1 MSKSLDLDLIMNN
14 LVKAL
19 GSKIFFILITSLHGV
34 VMKSYINDD
43 EFNKES
49 ISLNI
54 SQLYES
60 AVEVTEEI
68 GIKDPDFNMIHSDN
82 FYVLSIKIL
91 DKIIILLTEDQI
103 DINQVFDIINQST
116 KSSE

>member
-1 MSKSLDLDLIMNN
+1 MSVTLDLNLIMNK
-14 LVKAL
+14 LVKEL
-19 GSKIFFILITSLHGV
+19 GSKIYFVIITSLHGV
-34 VMKSYINDD
+34 VMKSYINEE

-60 AVEVTEEI
+60 AVEVTGEI
-68 GIKDPDFNMIHSDN
+68 GIHEPDFNIIHSDN

-91 DKIIILLTEDQI
+91 ERIIILLTEDQI
-103 DINQVFDIINQST
+103 DVKQVFEIINQCASP
-116 KSSE
+116 S

>member
-1 MSKSLDLDLIMNN
+1 MSVTLDLDLIMNK
-14 LVKAL
+14 LVKEL
-19 GSKIFFILITSLHGV
+19 RSKIYFILITSLHGV
-34 VMKSYINDD
+34 VMKSFINDA

-60 AVEVTEEI
+60 SVEVTNEI
-68 GIKDPDFNMIHSDN
+68 GIHDPDFNIIHADN

-91 DKIIILLTEDQI
+91 ERIIILLTEDQI
-103 DINQVFDIINQST
+103 DINQVFDIINQCTRPS
-116 KSSE
+116 